1 MPDPKLILDHVYD
14 HEAAQ
19 PERVFLTQP
28 VGGGAVVDYT
38 WGRTVDEARRMA
50 AHLQSL
56 GIAPGAR
63 IAMITKNCAH
73 FLIAELAIW
82 MAGGSTVAVF
92 PTETAEHLR
101 YVLEHSEASLLFV
114 GKLDQ
119 WPQQAAGVPAG
130 LPCIALPLAPST
142 AQLANSER
150 WDDIVARTAPLGG
163 RPQRAADDLAMICY
177 TSGSTGQPKGVMHN
191 FGRITRTIECMR
203 ADPERQLPA
212 GVPWRTI
219 SYLPLSHIYERAV
232 VACRCLQAGD
242 GQIFFSDSLETFIDD
257 VKRARP
263 TVFVSVPRLWLK
275 FQQGVLQ
282 TMPAEKLEALLADPA
297 TAAAVGSKVL
307 ASLGLG
313 EVCRASSGAAPIPPS
328 LLAWYRRLGLPLIE
342 GYGMTEDFAY
352 SHRTTNDFK
361 PSGHVGVACPG
372 VQVRIA
378 DDGEVLIK
386 SPGQMVGYYKRP
398 DLNALAFTEDGY
410 FRTGDM
416 GELAAD
422 GQLKLTGRVKELFK
436 TAKGKYVAPA
446 PIEGLLNAHPMVE
459 QAIVSG
465 LGQPQPYALVM
476 LAEPLRPKL
485 GDPAVRERVSTT
497 LAQLLRDVNDGL
509 APHERLQLLVIARE
523 PWSVDNGCLTPTMKI
538 RRSRIEAAFA
548 AQVEGWYA
556 MQGPVLWA

>member
-1 MPDPKLILDHVYD
+1 MPTPLILDRVFE

-28 VGGGAVVDYT
+28 VGGGALVDYT
-38 WGRTVDEARRMA
+38 WGRSVDEARRMA
-50 AHLQSL
+50 AYLRSL

-63 IAMITKNCAH
+63 IALLTKNCAH

-82 MAGGSTVAVF
+82 MAGGTTVAIF

-101 YVLEHSEASLLFV
+101 YVLEHSDASLLFV

-130 LPCIALPLAPST
+130 LPCIALPLAPAT
-142 AQLANSER
+142 TFER
-150 WDDIVARTAPLGG
+150 WDDIVARTPPLAG
-163 RPQRAADDLAMICY
+163 RPRRGGDDLAMICY
-177 TSGSTGQPKGVMHN
+177 TSGSTGQPKGVMHA
-191 FGRITRTIECMR
+191 FGSITRTIEYML
-203 ADPERQLPA
+203 ADPERRLPA
-212 GVPWRTI
+212 WVPWRTI

-242 GQIFFSDSLETFIDD
+242 GQIFFGESLETFIDD

-275 FQQGVLQ
+275 LQQGVLQ
-282 TMPAEKLEALLADPA
+282 ATPAEQLDALLADPA
-297 TAAAVGSKVL
+297 TAAAVGRKVL
-307 ASLGLG
+307 ASLGLD
-313 EVCRASSGAAPIPPS
+313 EVRRAASGAAPIPPS
-328 LLAWYRRLGLPLIE
+328 LLAWYRRLGLPLVE

-352 SHRTTNDFK
+352 SHRTRNDDE
-361 PSGHVGVACPG
+361 PSGHVGVASPG

-398 DLNALAFTEDGY
+398 DLNAEAFTEDGY
-410 FRTGDM
+410 FRTGDR
-416 GELAAD
+416 GELSID

-436 TAKGKYVAPA
+436 TSKGKYVAPA
-446 PIEGLLNAHPMVE
+446 PIEARLNAHPMVD

-465 LGQPQPYALVM
+465 AGQAQPYGLVV
-476 LAEPLRPKL
+476 LAEGLRAKVS
-485 GDPAVRERVSTT
+485 DTAVRARVE
-497 LAQLLRDVNDGL
+497 AEMLRLFHAANEGL
-509 APHERLQLLVIARE
+509 SSHERLDRMVISPE

-538 RRSRIEAAFA
+538 KRSRIEATVASR
-548 AQVEGWYA
+548 VDDWYA
-556 MQGPVLWA
+556 RPGPVVGA

>member
-1 MPDPKLILDHVYD
+1 MPTPLILDRVFE

-28 VGGGAVVDYT
+28 VGGGALVDYS
-38 WGRTVDEARRMA
+38 WGRSVDEARRMA
-50 AHLQSL
+50 AHLRSL

-63 IAMITKNCAH
+63 IALLTKNCAH

-82 MAGGSTVAVF
+82 MAGGTTVAIF

-130 LPCIALPLAPST
+130 LPCIGLPLAPAT
-142 AQLANSER
+142 TFER
-150 WDDIVARTAPLGG
+150 WDDIVARTPPLAG
-163 RPQRAADDLAMICY
+163 RPRRAADDLAMICY
-177 TSGSTGQPKGVMHN
+177 TSGSTGQPKGVMHA
-191 FGRITRTIECMR
+191 FGRITRTIECML
-203 ADPERQLPA
+203 ADPERRLPD

-242 GQIFFSDSLETFIDD
+242 GQIFFGESLETFIDD

-275 FQQGVLQ
+275 LQQGVLQ
-282 TMPAEKLEALLADPA
+282 TMPSEKLDALLADPA
-297 TAAAVGSKVL
+297 TAPAIGRQVL

-313 EVCRASSGAAPIPPS
+313 DVRLAASGAAPIPPP
-328 LLAWYRRLGLPLIE
+328 LLAWYRRLGLPLVE

-352 SHRTTNDFK
+352 SHRTTSVFNAA
-361 PSGHVGVACPG
+361 GHVGVACPG

-398 DLNALAFTEDGY
+398 DLNAGAFTEDGY
-410 FRTGDM
+410 FRTGDR
-416 GELAAD
+416 GELSAD

-436 TAKGKYVAPA
+436 TSKGKYVAPA
-446 PIEGLLNAHPMVE
+446 PIEARLNAHPMVD

-465 LGQPQPYALVM
+465 AGQAQPYGLVV
-476 LAEPLRPKL
+476 LAEGLRAKVS
-485 GDPAVRERVSTT
+485 DTAVRARVE
-497 LAQLLRDVNDGL
+497 AEMLRLFHAANEGL
-509 APHERLQLLVIARE
+509 ASHERLERVVISPE

-538 RRSRIEAAFA
+538 KRSRIEATIASRIDD
-548 AQVEGWYA
+548 WYA
-556 MQGPVLWA
+556 RPGPVVWA